1 MPPARDDHTRRR
13 PMQRPFETLRHPCDE
28 PGCNRWFKNLSGL
41 TQHKRT
47 IHPCFHLFN
56 QDRTGSPGDLGQED
70 DTLPS
75 VNGHTA
81 GVDDGHQ
88 EQDPLDQER
97 EQVRT
102 EFVGPGRKLYRNYH
116 TGLDARRCDAEGNF
130 LPDDAPPPPRVQKS
144 LDDWTPYR
152 NRLEF
157 ELTDFLFTHAEMSAK
172 KLDTLLEIWAASLL
186 ALGGDP
192 LFNNHAELY
201 RVIDSTC
208 VGEVP
213 WEDFTIRYTA
223 EVRDEETA
231 PWMFDNYD
239 VWYRDPQKVIHNI
252 LASSNLAAKMDYVPY
267 REYDA
272 TNNERRWQDFMS
284 GNWAW
289 EEADRIIHEFPMTG
303 GATLVPIILGSDKTT
318 VSVATGQ
325 TDYYPLY
332 LSIGNVHNTVRRAHH
347 NTVVLI
353 AFLAMP
359 KTTREHANTPE
370 FRKFKRQLF
379 HSSLTR
385 ILNSLHPAMKVPE
398 VVRFGDGYYRRV
410 IYRLAAYIAD
420 YEEQV
425 LLSCIVRNWCPK
437 CLAHRENLDAD
448 ALRRHRDHSDTV
460 IAVLELRDLWDK
472 YGIVGDLIPFTN
484 DFLRADIHRMLS
496 PDILHQ
502 LIKGGFKDHL
512 VDWVEKYLINIHGK
526 TKAEKILDDID
537 CRIAAVAPFTGLRR
551 FPQGRH
557 FKQWTGDD
565 SKGLMKVYIAAIQG
579 YVPRDMVR
587 TFRAFLEFCYLVRRN
602 VVTERTLAEIDD
614 ALGRFHYYREV
625 FRNAGVVDSFSL
637 PRQHAM
643 KHYHHL
649 ICQFGAPNGLCSSIT
664 ESKHIKAVK
673 RPYRRTNRF
682 QALGQM
688 LLINQRLDKLSAA
701 RADFEERGMLN
712 GTCLTHVLEVLGR
725 NASDEAEEPTASYEE
740 DSSDTVDTPMTINAH
755 VLLARTYQRKRAKDV
770 GSLAAELEMPQFPE
784 ILRRFLHG
792 QLYPADACDP
802 QEIPFDE
809 CPFYDGK
816 LRIYNSA
823 SSTFFAPSDLSGVY
837 GMRREYIRSCPMWRN
852 EGPRFDCVFVVTDP
866 QAEGMRALDV
876 ARVLCFFSF
885 KYLQTVYPCAIV
897 HWFDRVGDNP
907 DEDTGMWIVC
917 PSYLAPRTHN
927 IRNLAAIHVDTIYR
941 AAHLIPIY
949 STHNINSRD
958 VRPHC
963 SYDMFHSFYV
973 NKFAD
978 HHTFEIAF

>member
-1 MPPARDDHTRRR
+1 M
-13 PMQRPFETLRHPCDE
+13 
-28 PGCNRWFKNLSGL
+28 
-41 TQHKRT
+41 
-47 IHPCFHLFN
+47 
-56 QDRTGSPGDLGQED
+56 
-70 DTLPS
+70 LPS

-81 GVDDGHQ
+81 GVDDSHQ

-97 EQVRT
+97 EQVRV

-116 TGLDARRCDAEGNF
+116 TSLDARRCDAKGNF
-130 LPDDAPPPPRVQKS
+130 LPDDAPPPPCMQKS
-144 LDDWTPYR
+144 LDNWTPYH
-152 NRLEF
+152 NQLEF

-201 RVIDSTC
+201 HVIDSTC

-252 LASSNLAAKMDYVPY
+252 LASSNLVAEMDYVLY

-272 TNNERRWQDFMS
+272 TNNERHWQDFMS

-289 EEADRIIHEFPMTG
+289 EEVDRIIHEFLMTG

-359 KTTREHANTPE
+359 KTTREHASTPE

-379 HSSLTR
+379 HSSLTH
-385 ILNSLHPAMKVPE
+385 ILNSLHPTMKVPE
-398 VVRFGDGYYRRV
+398 VVRFGDGYYQHV
-410 IYRLAAYIAD
+410 IYGLAAYIAD

-425 LLSCIVRNWCPK
+425 LLSCIVHNWCPK
-437 CLAHRENLDAD
+437 CLAHQENLDAD

-484 DFLRADIHRMLS
+484 DFLHADIHRMLS

-526 TKAEKILDDID
+526 TKAEKILNDID
-537 CRIAAVAPFTGLRR
+537 CRIAAVAPFTGLRC

-579 YVPRDMVR
+579 YVPRDMQ
-587 TFRAFLEFCYLVRRN
+587 
-602 VVTERTLAEIDD
+602 TLAEIDD
-614 ALGRFHYYREV
+614 ALGCFHYYREV
-625 FRNAGVVDSFSL
+625 FRNAGVINSFSL

-649 ICQFGAPNGLCSSIT
+649 ICQFGVPNGLS
-664 ESKHIKAVK
+664 
-673 RPYRRTNRF
+673 
-682 QALGQM
+682 LGQM
-688 LLINQRLDKLSAA
+688 LLINQRLNKLSAVH
-701 RADFEERGMLN
+701 ADFEERGMLN
-712 GTCLTHVLEVLGR
+712 GTCLMHVL
-725 NASDEAEEPTASYEE
+725 EAEEPTASYEE
-740 DSSDTVDTPMTINAH
+740 DSGNTVDTPMTINAH
-755 VLLARTYQRKRAKDV
+755 SILERKRAKDV

-784 ILRRFLHG
+784 ILCRFLHG
-792 QLYPADACDP
+792 QLYPADAHDP

-816 LRIYNSA
+816 LHIYNST
-823 SSTFFAPSDLSGVY
+823 SLTFFAPSNLSGIY
-837 GMRREYIRSCPMWRN
+837 SMHREYILPQGHFMFQH
-852 EGPRFDCVFVVTDP
+852 RFDCVFVVTDP

-897 HWFDRVGDNP
+897 HWFNRV
-907 DEDTGMWIVC
+907 
-917 PSYLAPRTHN
+917 
-927 IRNLAAIHVDTIYR
+927 
-941 AAHLIPIY
+941 AHLIPIY

>member
-1 MPPARDDHTRRR
+1 M
-13 PMQRPFETLRHPCDE
+13 
-28 PGCNRWFKNLSGL
+28 
-41 TQHKRT
+41 
-47 IHPCFHLFN
+47 
-56 QDRTGSPGDLGQED
+56 
-70 DTLPS
+70 LPS

-81 GVDDGHQ
+81 GVDDSHQ

-97 EQVRT
+97 EQVRV

-116 TGLDARRCDAEGNF
+116 TSLDARRCDAKGNF
-130 LPDDAPPPPRVQKS
+130 LPDDAPPPPCMQKS
-144 LDDWTPYR
+144 LDNWTPYH
-152 NRLEF
+152 NQLEF

-201 RVIDSTC
+201 HVIDSTC

-252 LASSNLAAKMDYVPY
+252 LASSNLVAEMDYVLY

-272 TNNERRWQDFMS
+272 TNNERHWQDFMS

-289 EEADRIIHEFPMTG
+289 EEVDRIIHEFLMTG

-359 KTTREHANTPE
+359 KTTREHASTPE

-379 HSSLTR
+379 HSSLTH
-385 ILNSLHPAMKVPE
+385 ILNSLHPTMKVPE
-398 VVRFGDGYYRRV
+398 VVRFGDGYYQHV
-410 IYRLAAYIAD
+410 IYGLAAYIAD
-420 YEEQV
+420 YEEQ
-425 LLSCIVRNWCPK
+425 
-437 CLAHRENLDAD
+437 ENLDAD

-484 DFLRADIHRMLS
+484 DFLCADIHRMLS

-526 TKAEKILDDID
+526 TKAEKILNDID
-537 CRIAAVAPFTGLRR
+537 CRIAAVAPFTGLRC

-579 YVPRDMVR
+579 YVPRDM
-587 TFRAFLEFCYLVRRN
+587 
-602 VVTERTLAEIDD
+602 ISD
-614 ALGRFHYYREV
+614 GH
-625 FRNAGVVDSFSL
+625 
-637 PRQHAM
+637 
-643 KHYHHL
+643 
-649 ICQFGAPNGLCSSIT
+649 
-664 ESKHIKAVK
+664 
-673 RPYRRTNRF
+673 
-682 QALGQM
+682 LGQ
-688 LLINQRLDKLSAA
+688 NSHDDRDQHHDVA
-701 RADFEERGMLN
+701 E
-712 GTCLTHVLEVLGR
+712 GR
-725 NASDEAEEPTASYEE
+725 NASDKAEEPTASYEE
-740 DSSDTVDTPMTINAH
+740 DSGNTVDTPMTINAH
-755 VLLARTYQRKRAKDV
+755 VLNQSILERKRAKDV

-784 ILRRFLHG
+784 ILCRFLHG
-792 QLYPADACDP
+792 QLYPADAHDP

-816 LRIYNSA
+816 LHIYNST
-823 SSTFFAPSDLSGVY
+823 SLTFFAPSNLSGIY
-837 GMRREYIRSCPMWRN
+837 SMHREYIRSCPMWRN
-852 EGPRFDCVFVVTDP
+852 EGPRLLKD
-866 QAEGMRALDV
+866 L
-876 ARVLCFFSF
+876 
-885 KYLQTVYPCAIV
+885 
-897 HWFDRVGDNP
+897 
-907 DEDTGMWIVC
+907 
-917 PSYLAPRTHN
+917 
-927 IRNLAAIHVDTIYR
+927 
-941 AAHLIPIY
+941 
-949 STHNINSRD
+949 
-958 VRPHC
+958 
-963 SYDMFHSFYV
+963 
-973 NKFAD
+973 
-978 HHTFEIAF
+978 

>member
-1 MPPARDDHTRRR
+1 M
-13 PMQRPFETLRHPCDE
+13 
-28 PGCNRWFKNLSGL
+28 
-41 TQHKRT
+41 
-47 IHPCFHLFN
+47 
-56 QDRTGSPGDLGQED
+56 
-70 DTLPS
+70 LPS

-88 EQDPLDQER
+88 EQDPLDQEW

-157 ELTDFLFTHAEMSAK
+157 KLTDFLFTHAEMSAK

-201 RVIDSTC
+201 HVIDSTC

-213 WEDFTIRYTA
+213 WEDFTIQYTA
-223 EVRDEETA
+223 EVQDKETA

-252 LASSNLAAKMDYVPY
+252 LASSDLAAEMDYVPY
-267 REYDA
+267 QEYNA
-272 TNNERRWQDFMS
+272 MNNERCWQDFMS

-289 EEADRIIHEFPMTG
+289 EEVDRIIHEFPMTG

-318 VSVATGQ
+318 MSVATGQ

-332 LSIGNVHNTVRRAHH
+332 LSIGNMHNTVRRAHH

-359 KTTREHANTPE
+359 KTTREHASIPE
-370 FRKFKRQLF
+370 FHKFKRQLF

-385 ILNSLHPAMKVPE
+385 ILNSLHPAMKVPK
-398 VVRFGDGYYRRV
+398 VVQFGDGYYRRV

-437 CLAHRENLDAD
+437 CLAHWENLDAD
-448 ALRRHRDHSDTV
+448 ALRL
-460 IAVLELRDLWDK
+460 IAILELRDLWDK
-472 YGIVGDLIPFTN
+472 YGIIGDLIPFMN

-526 TKAEKILDDID
+526 TKAEKILNDID
-537 CRIAAVAPFTGLRR
+537 CQIAAVAPFTGLRR
-551 FPQGRH
+551 FPQGQH

-565 SKGLMKVYIAAIQG
+565 SKGLMKVYIATIQG
-579 YVPRDMVR
+579 YQ
-587 TFRAFLEFCYLVRRN
+587 
-602 VVTERTLAEIDD
+602 TLAEIDD
-614 ALGRFHYYREV
+614 ALRRFHYYREV

-649 ICQFGAPNGLCSSIT
+649 ICQFGAPNGLS
-664 ESKHIKAVK
+664 
-673 RPYRRTNRF
+673 
-682 QALGQM
+682 LGQM

-701 RADFEERGMLN
+701 RADFEECGMLN

-740 DSSDTVDTPMTINAH
+740 DSSDTVDTPMTINTH
-755 VLLARTYQRKRAKDV
+755 VLLARTYP
-770 GSLAAELEMPQFPE
+770 ELEIPQFPE

-823 SSTFFAPSDLSGVY
+823 SSTFFVLSNLSSIY
-837 GMRREYIRSCPMWRN
+837 GMHREYIHSCPMWRN
-852 EGPRFDCVFVVTDP
+852 EGPCFDCVFVVTDP

-876 ARVLCFFSF
+876 ACVLCFFSF
-885 KYLQTVYPCAIV
+885 KYLQMVYPCAIV
-897 HWFDRVGDNP
+897 HWFDCV
-907 DEDTGMWIVC
+907 
-917 PSYLAPRTHN
+917 
-927 IRNLAAIHVDTIYR
+927 
-941 AAHLIPIY
+941 AHLIPIY

>member
-1 MPPARDDHTRRR
+1 M
-13 PMQRPFETLRHPCDE
+13 
-28 PGCNRWFKNLSGL
+28 
-41 TQHKRT
+41 
-47 IHPCFHLFN
+47 
-56 QDRTGSPGDLGQED
+56 
-70 DTLPS
+70 LPL
-75 VNGHTA
+75 VNGHAA
-81 GVDDGHQ
+81 GVDDSHQ

-97 EQVRT
+97 EQVRA
-102 EFVGPGRKLYRNYH
+102 EFVGPRRKLYCNYH
-116 TGLDARRCDAEGNF
+116 TSLDARRCDAEGNF

-144 LDDWTPYR
+144 LDDWTPYH

-157 ELTDFLFTHAEMSAK
+157 KLTDFLFTHAEMSAK
-172 KLDTLLEIWAASLL
+172 KLDMLLEIWAASLL
-186 ALGGDP
+186 ALGGDL

-208 VGEVP
+208 VSEVP

-252 LASSNLAAKMDYVPY
+252 LASSDLAAEMDYVPY

-272 TNNERRWQDFMS
+272 TNNERCWQDFMS

-332 LSIGNVHNTVRRAHH
+332 LSIGNVHNTVRCAHH

-353 AFLAMP
+353 AFLTMP
-359 KTTREHANTPE
+359 KTTREHASTPE
-370 FRKFKRQLF
+370 FCKFKRQLF

-398 VVRFGDGYYRRV
+398 VVRFGNGYYRRV
-410 IYRLAAYIAD
+410 IYGLAAYIAD

-425 LLSCIVRNWCPK
+425 LLSCIVHNWCPK
-437 CLAHRENLDAD
+437 CLTHWENLNAD
-448 ALRRHRDHSDTV
+448 ALRL
-460 IAVLELRDLWDK
+460 IAILKLHDLWDK

-484 DFLRADIHRMLS
+484 DFLHADIHRMLS

-537 CRIAAVAPFTGLRR
+537 CRIAAVAPFTGLQC
-551 FPQGRH
+551 FPQGQH

-565 SKGLMKVYIAAIQG
+565 SKGLMKVYIATIQG

-587 TFRAFLEFCYLVRRN
+587 TFRAFLKFCYL
-602 VVTERTLAEIDD
+602 RTLAEIND

-649 ICQFGAPNGLCSSIT
+649 ICQFGAPNGLS
-664 ESKHIKAVK
+664 
-673 RPYRRTNRF
+673 
-682 QALGQM
+682 LGQM

-701 RADFEERGMLN
+701 RADFEEHGMLN
-712 GTCLTHVLEVLGR
+712 GTCLMHVLEVLGR
-725 NASDEAEEPTASYEE
+725 NASDEAEEPMASYEE
-740 DSSDTVDTPMTINAH
+740 DSRNTVDTPMTINAH
-755 VLLARTYQRKRAKDV
+755 VLLACTYQRKHAKDV

-784 ILRRFLHG
+784 ILRHFLHG
-792 QLYPADACDP
+792 QLYPADARDP

-809 CPFYDGK
+809 CPFYNGK
-816 LRIYNSA
+816 LRIYNST
-823 SSTFFAPSDLSGVY
+823 SSTFFVPSDLSGIY
-837 GMRREYIRSCPMWRN
+837 GMHREYICSCPMWRN

-917 PSYLAPRTHN
+917 PSYLAPCTRN
-927 IRNLAAIHVDTIYR
+927 IQNLAAIHVDTIYCT
-941 AAHLIPIY
+941 AHLIPIY

-958 VRPHC
+958 VRLHC

-978 HHTFEIAF
+978 HHTFKIAF

>member
-88 EQDPLDQER
+88 EQDPLDQEW

-157 ELTDFLFTHAEMSAK
+157 KLTDFLFTHAEMSAK

-201 RVIDSTC
+201 HVIDSTC

-213 WEDFTIRYTA
+213 WEDFTIQYTA
-223 EVRDEETA
+223 EVQDKETA

-252 LASSNLAAKMDYVPY
+252 LASSDLAAEMDYVPY
-267 REYDA
+267 QEYNA
-272 TNNERRWQDFMS
+272 MNNERCWQDFMS

-289 EEADRIIHEFPMTG
+289 EEVDRIIHEFPMTG

-318 VSVATGQ
+318 MSVATGQ

-332 LSIGNVHNTVRRAHH
+332 LSIGNMHNTVRRAHH

-359 KTTREHANTPE
+359 KTTREHASIPE
-370 FRKFKRQLF
+370 FHKFKRQLF

-385 ILNSLHPAMKVPE
+385 ILNSLHPAMKVPK
-398 VVRFGDGYYRRV
+398 VVQFGDGYYRRV

-425 LLSCIVRNWCPK
+425 LLSCIV
-437 CLAHRENLDAD
+437 L
-448 ALRRHRDHSDTV
+448 
-460 IAVLELRDLWDK
+460 IAILELRDLWDK
-472 YGIVGDLIPFTN
+472 YGIIGDLIPFMN

-526 TKAEKILDDID
+526 TKAEKILNDID
-537 CRIAAVAPFTGLRR
+537 CQIAAVAPFTGLQR
-551 FPQGRH
+551 FPQGQH
-557 FKQWTGDD
+557 FKQWTGND
-565 SKGLMKVYIAAIQG
+565 SKGLMKVYIATIQG
-579 YVPRDMVR
+579 YVPRDMVQ
-587 TFRAFLEFCYLVRRN
+587 TFRAFLKFCYLVRRN
-602 VVTERTLAEIDD
+602 VVTEQTLAEIND
-614 ALGRFHYYREV
+614 ALRRFHYYREV

-649 ICQFGAPNGLCSSIT
+649 ICQF
-664 ESKHIKAVK
+664 
-673 RPYRRTNRF
+673 
-682 QALGQM
+682 ALGQM

-701 RADFEERGMLN
+701 RADFEECGMLN
-712 GTCLTHVLEVLGR
+712 GTCLTHVLEVLGQNSHDDRDWHHDIAKGR

-740 DSSDTVDTPMTINAH
+740 DSSDTVDTPMTINTH
-755 VLLARTYQRKRAKDV
+755 VLNQSILECKCAKDV
-770 GSLAAELEMPQFPE
+770 GSLAAELEIPQFPE

-823 SSTFFAPSDLSGVY
+823 SSTFFVLS
-837 GMRREYIRSCPMWRN
+837 
-852 EGPRFDCVFVVTDP
+852 
-866 QAEGMRALDV
+866 
-876 ARVLCFFSF
+876 
-885 KYLQTVYPCAIV
+885 
-897 HWFDRVGDNP
+897 
-907 DEDTGMWIVC
+907 
-917 PSYLAPRTHN
+917 
-927 IRNLAAIHVDTIYR
+927 NLSSIY
-941 AAHLIPIY
+941 AHLIPIY